1 MPPTS
6 RLATTLLVVVVLACS
21 ACGTPPDPLT
31 VDGERIVVLNLSSE
45 DWIDVELRVNR
56 YYRGHI
62 ARIAAGGR
70 LDAPLARFQ
79 GGYGYYF
86 DRKRERLKTV
96 ELTARTASG
105 KPVTLAWPAGEGL
118 VPAR

>member
-1 MPPTS
+1 MPPMP
-6 RLATTLLVVVVLACS
+6 RLAATLLTAAALACS
-21 ACGTPPDPLT
+21 GCGTPPDPLT
-31 VDGERIVVLNLSSE
+31 VEGERIVVLNLTPE

-62 ARIAAGGR
+62 PRIAAGGR

-86 DRKRERLKTV
+86 DRKCEGLKTV
-96 ELTARTASG
+96 ELTAKTASG
-105 KPVTLAWPAGEGL
+105 KPVTLVWRAGEGL